1 MLKLAWETYIVN
13 IEHLGGIVLV
23 RLKEVHKN
31 FKGKKG
37 IIKAV
42 DGVSFE
48 AAPGEIFGLLGPNGA
63 GKTTTLRLISTL
75 LKPNSGEITVFGFDT
90 VKNAREVR
98 ERIGFL
104 TSDMKLAG
112 NLSPRE
118 LMYFFGDLNHIDRKT
133 VGKRIDTLA
142 SYLDMNDFLDERIS
156 KLSTGMKQKAS
167 IAVSIIHDP
176 QVIVF
181 DEPTNGL
188 DIITART
195 VTEIIKDF
203 KEQGKTVIISTHVMS
218 VAEKLCDR
226 VGIILKGKLVEID
239 YLKSLYSEYGS
250 EDLEDI
256 FFAIAEKEGGLVDA

>member
-1 MLKLAWETYIVN
+1 MI
-13 IEHLGGIVLV
+13 ILV
-23 RLKEVHKN
+23 QLQGVHKY

-42 DGVSFE
+42 DNVSFK
-48 AAPGEIFGLLGPNGA
+48 AMPGEIFGLLGPNGA

-75 LKPNSGEITVFGFDT
+75 LKPDSGKVTVFGFDT
-90 VKNAREVR
+90 VKDAKEVR

-104 TSDMKLAG
+104 TSDMKLTG

-118 LMYFFGDLNHIDRKT
+118 LMYFYGDLNHIEREIVK
-133 VGKRIDTLA
+133 KRIVELA
-142 SYLDMNDFLDERIS
+142 NYLDMNDFLDERVN

-167 IAVSIIHDP
+167 IAVSLIHDP

-181 DEPTNGL
+181 DEPTKGL

-203 KEQGKTVIISTHVMS
+203 KRQGKTVIISTHVMS

-226 VGIILKGKLVEID
+226 IGIILKGKLAEID
-239 YLKSLYSEYGS
+239 YLESLYSKYNS
-250 EDLEDI
+250 EELEDI
-256 FFAIAEKEGGLVDA
+256 FFTIAEKEGGLGDV